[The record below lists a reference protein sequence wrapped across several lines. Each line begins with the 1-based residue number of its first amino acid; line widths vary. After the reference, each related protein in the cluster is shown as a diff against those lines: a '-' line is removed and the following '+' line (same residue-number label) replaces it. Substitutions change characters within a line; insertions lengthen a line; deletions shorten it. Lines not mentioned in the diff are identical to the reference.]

1 MQNRERG
8 IPMNG
13 KKKKIIQVVVGI
25 LVIFAVPILF
35 FQFMGGSLLNVNG
48 PQNRIIAI
56 VNEDLGSAKDE
67 ESIEMGKE
75 VVTILAED
83 SPYEWLVMGRGAA
96 VNGLKSNQYEAI
108 VYIPSDFSESIM
120 SYDEQNPE
128 KAEFSYQVQR
138 QKSGLR
144 KEKVLYEIES
154 ATNRVNQ
161 KIATLYWSYIS
172 LEMDHIKKEF
182 TTILEK
188 ETEFLGALSAYYKPE
203 SETLAAEMERQ
214 KVQMEG
220 LQSTMTNM
228 GGSHN
233 SRIENAEVFGQ
244 QLGGFVSHVEQYKD
258 FQATQ
263 KNTFLQI
270 QDSSLAKIQVAA
282 AAQVERYNESMLAL
296 EENNELQND
305 EILKL
310 NDQLDY
316 TERKFNELSTIRK
329 QQVDRQV
336 RDLLVVQAAA
346 IDRYNDT
353 IIGDLEKRIEASKE
367 APTVLGLVSSDKLQD
382 QGRLNTL
389 KEEMERKVSEQSSL
403 SVPEFMEEQETIDD
417 ILSALS
423 LLKERAVETNSNSGP
438 ESESEPESPSLT
450 ELEEYMAELVALK
463 ESMSGK
469 EKIWS
474 ELATGAKNDYQKA
487 SSDFGEFYGK
497 YKSLQDQY
505 ESVHQI
511 LKSYSADTARL
522 LFEIKEREASLL
534 AHGKLTDD
542 QRKRLE
548 ELFNKGAGST
558 ETDKLLTYYAT
569 LEQFEF
575 SLDEQQQSA
584 YKDELLKDDIMQA
597 LVENAVAI
605 AGDEIDGWGI
615 LEYSIQET
623 QLGMNELSPTF
634 AAIMSGYEET
644 IDVQHAALLNE
655 LDAIAHQAN
664 TLVTQIQ
671 IEEPYATI
679 GEGEVIAGQQNVS
692 NELVTLS
699 GLMKSLSERQD
710 GLVSYARDLQ
720 GKATDVKDTSAVFS
734 DKWETNLDSMSA
746 FKDDIQ
752 GFLANTYVDGQ
763 ENGYVFN
770 HFVNPLQTKGEAA
783 FSDEVKKVPPV
794 ILFMILLISSLLIGF
809 FSHRFKEGSIGL
821 RIGMT
826 ALLSILVGLIISLYS
841 VNMYVLTD
849 NRAIEWTVF
858 TVLLLLAGVAIIRT
872 ALDFGQTAGWIA
884 SIVLMCLYISPLLI
898 LALPDFNIP
907 DLLSAVYT
915 SIKYEPD
922 TLFIVG
928 TVIAGSVV
936 VVMLAVSFFMNK
948 RKVNE
953 QPVVDQAYE
962 A

>member
-8 IPMNG
+8 IPMSG

-48 PQNRIIAI
+48 PQHRIIAI
-56 VNEDLGSAKDE
+56 VNEDLGAAKDE

-75 VVTILAED
+75 VVSILAED

-144 KEKVLYEIES
+144 KEKVLHEIES

-220 LQSTMTNM
+220 LQSTMANM
-228 GGSHN
+228 GSSHS

-258 FQATQ
+258 FQAKQ
-263 KNTFLQI
+263 KNILLQI
-270 QDSSLAKIQVAA
+270 QDTSLAKIQVAA

-296 EENNELQND
+296 EENNELQNG

-310 NDQLDY
+310 NDQLNY
-316 TERKFNELSTIRK
+316 AERKFNELSTIRK

-336 RDLLVVQAAA
+336 KDLLVVQAAA

-353 IIGDLEKRIEASKE
+353 IIGNLEKRIEASKE
-367 APTVLGLVSSDKLQD
+367 APTVLGLVSSEKLQD
-382 QGRLNTL
+382 QERLNTL
-389 KEEMERKVSEQSSL
+389 KEEMERKASEQSNL
-403 SVPEFMEEQETIDD
+403 SVPEFMEEKEAIDG

-423 LLKERAVETNSNSGP
+423 LLKERTVETNSNSES
-438 ESESEPESPSLT
+438 ESESEPESPTLT

-474 ELATGAKNDYQKA
+474 ELATGAKNDYQMA
-487 SSDFGEFYGK
+487 SSNFGEFFGK

-505 ESVHQI
+505 ESVHKI
-511 LKSYSADTARL
+511 LSSYSADTARL
-522 LFEIKEREASLL
+522 LLEIKEREASLL

-558 ETDKLLTYYAT
+558 ELDKLLTYYAT

-584 YKDELLKDDIMQA
+584 YKDELLKDEIMQS
-597 LVENAVAI
+597 LLENAVAM
-605 AGDEIDGWGI
+605 AEDEIDGWGI

-623 QLGMNELSPTF
+623 QLGMNDLSPTF

-644 IDVQHAALLNE
+644 IDIQHAALLNE
-655 LDAIAHQAN
+655 LDAIAEQAN
-664 TLVTQIQ
+664 TMAAQIQ

-710 GLVSYARDLQ
+710 GLVNYARDLQ

-770 HFVNPLQTKGEAA
+770 HFVNPLQTKGEVA

-953 QPVVDQAYE
+953 QPVMDQAYE